1 MIISHLKYHFQQ
13 LEMMKCFTFYDNREV
28 TVDINA
34 LRIFKAVAE
43 EESVSKAAC
52 KLDYVQSNVTARVKQ
67 LEDELDSPLFYRKT
81 RGMALTPAGQTLFD
95 YAKRILQLVEEAE
108 KAIQDNDEVKGKLA
122 IGSMESTAAVRLPSI
137 LACYHQAYPKVDLM
151 LKTGT
156 SEELQFAVL
165 EYKVEGAFVAG
176 SVEHAEIVQTPV
188 FEEELVF
195 VTEPNI
201 ESLKA
206 LNGVTLLVFRQGC
219 TYRTQLE
226 HLLRA
231 NGMLPYKI
239 MEFGS
244 LEAILGCVA
253 AGMGITLFPRS
264 VVTGLNYANLL
275 RLHETPKPFGHVP
288 TMFIRRKD
296 AIETKAMAAFLE
308 TVLERG
314 RQNRPH
320 SNEDKI

>member
-1 MIISHLKYHFQQ
+1 M
-13 LEMMKCFTFYDNREV
+13 
-28 TVDINA
+28 
-34 LRIFKAVAE
+34 RIFKAVAE

-52 KLDYVQSNVTARVKQ
+52 KLDYVQSNITARVKQ

-81 RGMALTPAGQTLFD
+81 RGMALTPAGHTLLD
-95 YAKRILQLVEEAE
+95 YATRILQLIEEAE
-108 KAIQDNDEVKGKLA
+108 KAVQNNGEVKGKLA
-122 IGSMESTAAVRLPSI
+122 IGSLESTAAVRLPSI
-137 LACYHQAYPKVDLM
+137 LTRYHQTYPKVDLT
-151 LKTGT
+151 LRTGT

-176 SVEHAEIVQTPV
+176 SVEHAEIDQAPV
-188 FEEELVF
+188 FDEELVF

-201 ESLKA
+201 ESIEA
-206 LNGVTLLVFRQGC
+206 LDRLTLLVFRQGC
-219 TYRTQLE
+219 TYRAQLE

-244 LEAILGCVA
+244 LEAILGCVT
-253 AGMGITLFPRS
+253 AGMGLTLFPRS
-264 VVTGLNYANLL
+264 VVTQLNYADVL
-275 RLHETPKPFGHVP
+275 RMHPIPATFGQVP

-308 TVLERG
+308 TVLEKR
-314 RQNRPH
+314 
-320 SNEDKI
+320 E

>member
-1 MIISHLKYHFQQ
+1 
-13 LEMMKCFTFYDNREV
+13 MMENITIYDNREE
-28 TVDINA
+28 TVDFNA

-52 KLDYVQSNVTARVKQ
+52 KLDYVQSNITARVKQ

-81 RGMALTPAGQTLFD
+81 RGMALTPAGQTLLD
-95 YAKRILQLVEEAE
+95 YATRILQLIEEAE
-108 KAIQDNDEVKGKLA
+108 KAVQDNGEVKGKLA
-122 IGSMESTAAVRLPSI
+122 IGSLELTAAVRLPS
-137 LACYHQAYPKVDLM
+137 LLTRYHQTYPKVDLT
-151 LKTGT
+151 LRTGT

-176 SVEHAEIVQTPV
+176 SVEHAEIEQIPV
-188 FEEELVF
+188 FDEELVF

-201 ESLKA
+201 ELIEA
-206 LNGVTLLVFRQGC
+206 LDRLTLLVFRQGC
-219 TYRTQLE
+219 TYRAQLE

-244 LEAILGCVA
+244 LEAILGCVT
-253 AGMGITLFPRS
+253 AGMGLTLFPRS
-264 VVTGLNYANLL
+264 VVTQLNYADGL
-275 RLHETPKPFGHVP
+275 RMHPIPATFGQVP

-308 TVLERG
+308 TVLEKR
-314 RQNRPH
+314 
-320 SNEDKI
+320 E